1 MTNIVILLLMIHQ
14 NGRVILIF
22 INPHSGVALETQYL
36 PNDINNEGN
45 KAKSILKANVPF
57 YAKTIYHISEK

>member
-1 MTNIVILLLMIHQ
+1 MIHQ

-22 INPHSGVALETQYL
+22 INLIQVALETQYL

>member
-1 MTNIVILLLMIHQ
+1 
-14 NGRVILIF
+14 
-22 INPHSGVALETQYL
+22 GVAVETQYL

>member
-1 MTNIVILLLMIHQ
+1 MTNIVIFTFNDTSEWKSDFNIYK
-14 NGRVILIF
+14 
-22 INPHSGVALETQYL
+22 PHSGVALETQYL